1 MILREQNFVTRSKL
15 AFDPFLRIDWK
26 WYHVVRSVMDFFLIF
41 LKRINFKWIKLEI
54 KYVRQLIGRK
64 GSKPIFNF
72 ASNGSIIFFFILIHF
87 NILASCTDE
96 NTWVNQNQIA
106 NIWKWIKIKIQFTFH
121 FYENLIIFV
130 KMVLFIKNLNQ
141 KWILPQDYTLK
152 RKQAP
157 CFKLNELL
165 EHLEHFDNFEYFR
178 ILLRTWF
185 WFRSMTVKIF
195 NW

>member
-1 MILREQNFVTRSKL
+1 MMDQSNFQKYFGFS
-15 AFDPFLRIDWK
+15 FDPLHYFRFWC
-26 WYHVVRSVMDFFLIF
+26 R
-41 LKRINFKWIKLEI
+41 LKIALW
-54 KYVRQLIGRK
+54 RK
-64 GSKPIFNF
+64 
-72 ASNGSIIFFFILIHF
+72 SNSHL
-87 NILASCTDE
+87 
-96 NTWVNQNQIA
+96 
-106 NIWKWIKIKIQFTFH
+106 KWIKIAIPVWVYQHLSLPKSNHFRKI
-121 FYENLIIFV
+121 
-130 KMVLFIKNLNQ
+130 VLFIRNWNQ

-152 RKQAP
+152 RKKAP

>member
-1 MILREQNFVTRSKL
+1 MILREQNFCTRSKL
-15 AFDPFLRIDWK
+15 AFDPFLKIDWK
-26 WYHVVRSVMDFFLIF
+26 WFLFKFVI
-41 LKRINFKWIKLEI
+41 KRINFKWIKLKI
-54 KYVRQLIGRK
+54 KYVRQLIWRK

-72 ASNGSIIFFFILIHF
+72 ASNGSIIFLFLILIHF
-87 NILASCTDE
+87 NILTSFTDE
-96 NTWVNQNQIA
+96 NTWMNQNQIA
-106 NIWKWIKIKIQFTFH
+106 NIWKWIKIEIQFTFH

-152 RKQAP
+152 RKKAP

-165 EHLEHFDNFEYFR
+165 EHFEHFDNFEYFR

-185 WFRSMTVKIF
+185 WFRSMTVKKF
-195 NW
+195 